1 MPNIIRPVLAASTA
15 VFRDGQVLL
24 ARRGRPPSRG
34 LWTLPG
40 GRVEPG
46 ETLAQAAA
54 REVMEEVGVACAVL
68 GVAGA
73 LDIIQRDGAGELA
86 AHFVV
91 VSHAARWIA
100 HEPAVG
106 PEASEVGWF
115 LPAALPEETTPGLAG
130 IVEAAFLLTSAADAP
145 DAA

>member
-1 MPNIIRPVLAASTA
+1 MPNPIRPVLATSAA

-24 ARRGRPPSRG
+24 ARRGRAPSLG

-46 ETLAQAAA
+46 ETLAQAAI
-54 REVMEEVGVACAVL
+54 REVAEEVGVACEIL

-73 LDIIQRDGAGELA
+73 LDIIQRDSSGALT

-91 VSHAARWIA
+91 VSHAARWVDG
-100 HEPAVG
+100 EPSVG
-106 PEASEVGWF
+106 PEATEVGWF
-115 LPAALPEETTPGLAG
+115 HPAALPQETTPGLAG
-130 IVEAAFLLTSAADAP
+130 IVEAAWLLAQADDAP
-145 DAA
+145 QAQ

>member
-1 MPNIIRPVLAASTA
+1 MPESTRPVLAASTA
-15 VFRDGQVLL
+15 VFREGRVLL
-24 ARRGRPPSRG
+24 ARRGQNPSRG

-46 ETLAQAAA
+46 ETLAQAAT
-54 REVMEEVGVACAVL
+54 REVMEEVGVACHVL

-73 LDIIQRDGAGELA
+73 LDIIQRDPSGALA

-91 VSHAARWIA
+91 VSHAARWVA
-100 HEPAVG
+100 FEPAVG
-106 PEASEVGWF
+106 PEAAEVGWF
-115 LPAALPEETTPGLAG
+115 LPTALPEETTPGLAG
-130 IVEAAFLLTSAADAP
+130 IVEAAFLLARGADAP